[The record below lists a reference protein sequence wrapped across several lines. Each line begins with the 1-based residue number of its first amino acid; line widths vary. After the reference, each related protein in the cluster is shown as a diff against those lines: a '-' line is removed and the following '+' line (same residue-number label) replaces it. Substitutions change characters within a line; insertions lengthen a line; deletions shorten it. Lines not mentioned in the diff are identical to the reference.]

1 MRVCMTKSSGY
12 RGNCVAIYEDKPLA
26 SKRGALSHP
35 LRNNLFKNR
44 ISDQNRCTMKLT
56 LIASAVADII
66 SKAKKACIYNSFSLH
81 KGITDEGTVAKANP
95 DFGKLA
101 IALKKQGAIDCDDSI
116 YRFFH
121 RCRNIPGAPPTR

>member
-1 MRVCMTKSSGY
+1 MTKSSGY
-12 RGNCVAIYEDKPLA
+12 RGNCAAIYEDKPLA
-26 SKRGALSHP
+26 SKRVQTVAGVEAGALSHP

-44 ISDQNRCTMKLT
+44 VSDQNRCTMKLT

-81 KGITDEGTVAKANP
+81 KGITDEGIVTKANP
-95 DFGKLA
+95 DLGKLA

-116 YRFFH
+116 
-121 RCRNIPGAPPTR
+121 